1 MPGPI
6 PDQVADLPI
15 VDVLDE
21 LGRVLHDRHSA
32 VVVAPPGAGKTT
44 VVPLWMLA
52 QPWLSGQR
60 IVVLEPRRLA
70 TRAAAQRMSGL
81 LGEPVGGV
89 VGYQTRDERRI
100 SRSTRIEVVT
110 EGVLTRRLQHDPE
123 LPGVGVVVFDEVH
136 ERNLPTD
143 LGLALALDAR
153 RVLRPDLRVLAMSAT
168 PETGPLI
175 ALLGDGIGPAPVVS
189 SDGRQHPVDI
199 RSLPVPKGTRI
210 EQAVADAVVLA
221 ARDETGDVL
230 VFLPGIGEIRRVE
243 SLLTD
248 RLPGHVDVRLLAG
261 ALPTGE
267 QDLALQ
273 PSPAGRRR
281 IVLSTDIA
289 ESSLTVNGV
298 RVVIDAGLARVPR
311 FDVRTGMTRLA
322 TVTTSRASADQRAGR
337 AGRTEPGV
345 CYRLWG
351 KLEQSTRLAH
361 LPAEITQV
369 DLAGLALELAAW
381 RADPDTLPFLNRPPA
396 RAMQAAHQLLRLLD
410 AIDESGAITE
420 LGRAML
426 ELPMHPRLGR
436 MVAAARPGDQPLA
449 CVVAAIVDERDV
461 LRGRTDE
468 LPSDIVVRVE
478 VVAGQ
483 RHDERADRRAVE
495 RLRDRALDVAR
506 RAGVRLVLSDIDAA
520 RAGTVLALAYPDR
533 IGTRRSQVGQF
544 QLRTGTGAWV
554 SKSDP
559 LAREQFV
566 VAADLDGN
574 RTSSRI
580 RLGAGLDAVEL
591 EHALAGDIER
601 RDSLV
606 WDKQRND
613 LVHRTET
620 RLGNMTVSDT
630 SRAPSPGDATVAALV
645 ERVRVTRLGALDMS
659 LAEGL
664 RARVAFLAAHHPE
677 EPWPDF
683 GDARLIHTLDEWLA
697 PYLVHAT
704 GRSDLERLDVAMLL
718 SNQLSWDQQSELAER
733 APAAL
738 DTPAGRRVAIDY
750 RRAVPTASVRVQ
762 DLFGTAVHPTVDRG
776 AVPIALELLSPADR
790 PIQVTSDLPGF
801 WSGSWSAVRKDMA
814 GRYPK
819 HQWPSD
825 PSVAPPRRLK
835 ER

>member
-1 MPGPI
+1 
-6 PDQVADLPI
+6 
-15 VDVLDE
+15 
-21 LGRVLHDRHSA
+21 
-32 VVVAPPGAGKTT
+32 
-44 VVPLWMLA
+44 
-52 QPWLSGQR
+52 
-60 IVVLEPRRLA
+60 
-70 TRAAAQRMSGL
+70 
-81 LGEPVGGV
+81 
-89 VGYQTRDERRI
+89 
-100 SRSTRIEVVT
+100 
-110 EGVLTRRLQHDPE
+110 
-123 LPGVGVVVFDEVH
+123 
-136 ERNLPTD
+136 
-143 LGLALALDAR
+143 
-153 RVLRPDLRVLAMSAT
+153 
-168 PETGPLI
+168 
-175 ALLGDGIGPAPVVS
+175 
-189 SDGRQHPVDI
+189 
-199 RSLPVPKGTRI
+199 
-210 EQAVADAVVLA
+210 
-221 ARDETGDVL
+221 
-230 VFLPGIGEIRRVE
+230 
-243 SLLTD
+243 
-248 RLPGHVDVRLLAG
+248 
-261 ALPTGE
+261 
-267 QDLALQ
+267 
-273 PSPAGRRR
+273 
-281 IVLSTDIA
+281 
-289 ESSLTVNGV
+289 
-298 RVVIDAGLARVPR
+298 
-311 FDVRTGMTRLA
+311 
-322 TVTTSRASADQRAGR
+322 
-337 AGRTEPGV
+337 
-345 CYRLWG
+345 
-351 KLEQSTRLAH
+351 
-361 LPAEITQV
+361 
-369 DLAGLALELAAW
+369 
-381 RADPDTLPFLNRPPA
+381 
-396 RAMQAAHQLLRLLD
+396 
-410 AIDESGAITE
+410 
-420 LGRAML
+420 
-426 ELPMHPRLGR
+426 
-436 MVAAARPGDQPLA
+436 
-449 CVVAAIVDERDV
+449 
-461 LRGRTDE
+461 
-468 LPSDIVVRVE
+468 
-478 VVAGQ
+478 
-483 RHDERADRRAVE
+483 
-495 RLRDRALDVAR
+495 
-506 RAGVRLVLSDIDAA
+506 VRLVLSDIDAA

-606 WDKQRND
+606 WD
-613 LVHRTET
+613 
-620 RLGNMTVSDT
+620 T

-659 LAEGL
+659 LADGL

-762 DLFGTAVHPTVDRG
+762 DLFGTAVHPAVDRG